1 MMSLIQ
7 CVRLTVTFLCVQILM
22 SAQKR
27 EMAVSTFAEIQ
38 LAPII
43 VCVEMDIICIKM
55 GNLAWVGMLYSVKS
69 LSTFRAVIILGNVLL
84 YILSLR

>member
-7 CVRLTVTFLCVQILM
+7 CVILTVTFLCVQTLM
-22 SAQKR
+22 SVQKR

-55 GNLAWVGMLYSVKS
+55 GNLAWVGS
-69 LSTFRAVIILGNVLL
+69 
-84 YILSLR
+84 YILSNLFRLFEPSSS